1 MLDGAWKRVEGT
13 LGSLFPKQDAH
24 DTVTFFELS
33 HVFLMH
39 PSSQFVS
46 RVLTMRQDFSRQT
59 RIISSRDVFQN
70 CALRVTRNLRICRDG
85 SDARPMLEG

>member
-13 LGSLFPKQDAH
+13 LGSLFRKQDAH
-24 DTVTFFELS
+24 DTVTLS

-70 CALRVTRNLRICRDG
+70 CALRVTRNLRLCRDG